1 MLKNS
6 PKAFKPALLFLAI
19 SLFSFLSLDYLD
31 WRQGQGRSVVFSS
44 VIKKK
49 RPGPAPNV
57 YQEILTLIH
66 PKLSPAA
73 KIIEA
78 DVTTGKIWLETSAEE
93 YQSLAEELKKDLAA
107 LGLTAEIQI
116 QEKVE
121 KGSLIR
127 WLLKSETTDV
137 ASLFFLVSLPL
148 EVRPQLLSEKTR
160 PAAEKKVQREGK
172 VAIIIDDLGYDLD
185 SINVIISLNKPIT
198 VSILP
203 DATFAQQTAEVAESH
218 GLEVMLHLPME
229 SINSQGNNG
238 SGFEITSR
246 MTQQEIFTILQ
257 ECLSLLPNIKGVNN
271 HMGSLITQDRE
282 IMKLILSELKTRSL
296 FFIDSRT
303 SNKSIAFKL
312 ASEMGLTAGQ
322 RDIFLDS
329 DPGPSSLQKQLQEL
343 IKLCQRKGK
352 LIAIGHPYPETLAF
366 LPKAFQEIEKADLE
380 VVPVSEILKDN

>member
-1 MLKNS
+1 MLRNS
-6 PKAFKPALLFLAI
+6 PKAFKPVLLFLAI

-31 WRQGQGRSVVFSS
+31 WRQSQGRSVVFSS

-49 RPGPAPNV
+49 RPGPAPNF
-57 YQEILTLIH
+57 YQEILTLIR

-78 DVTTGKIWLETSAEE
+78 DVATGKIWLETSAEE
-93 YQSLAEELKKDLAA
+93 YQRLAEELKKDLAA
-107 LGLTAEIQI
+107 LGLMAEIQT
-116 QEKVE
+116 QEEVE

-148 EVRPQLLSEKTR
+148 EARPQLLSEKTR
-160 PAAEKKVQREGK
+160 PAAEKKVRREGK

-203 DATFAQQTAEVAESH
+203 DATFAQQTAKVAESH

-246 MTQQEIFTILQ
+246 MTQQEIFNILQ
-257 ECLSLLPNIKGVNN
+257 ECLRLLPNIKGVNN

-282 IMKLILSELKTRSL
+282 TMKLILSELKARSL

-312 ASEMGLTAGQ
+312 ANEMGLTAGR

-352 LIAIGHPYPETLAF
+352 LIAIGHPYPETLSF
-366 LPKAFQEIEKADLE
+366 LPKALQEIEKADLK
-380 VVPVSEILKDN
+380 VVPVSEILKNH